1 MLDQLFSKN
10 VGPTFLENVDN
21 IFKNIGNIFLVDHHQ
36 MGELGKKMEK
46 KKIRLRW
53 ALVGWKFELLSI
65 YLSTR

>member
-1 MLDQLFSKN
+1 
-10 VGPTFLENVDN
+10 
-21 IFKNIGNIFLVDHHQ
+21 